1 MLKLVELEEYAKTY
15 PNKLSGGQM
24 QRAALVRSLAT
35 KPDLLLLDEP
45 LSALDAKI
53 RKYLRV

>member
-15 PNKLSGGQM
+15 PHKLLDGQM
-24 QRAALVRSLAT
+24 QRVALARSLVT

-45 LSALDAKI
+45 LSVLDAKI
-53 RKYLRV
+53 RKHLRV

>member
-15 PNKLSGGQM
+15 PHKLSGGQM

-35 KPDLLLLDEP
+35 KPDLLFLMSLYRH
-45 LSALDAKI
+45 LMLKFVSI
-53 RKYLRV
+53 